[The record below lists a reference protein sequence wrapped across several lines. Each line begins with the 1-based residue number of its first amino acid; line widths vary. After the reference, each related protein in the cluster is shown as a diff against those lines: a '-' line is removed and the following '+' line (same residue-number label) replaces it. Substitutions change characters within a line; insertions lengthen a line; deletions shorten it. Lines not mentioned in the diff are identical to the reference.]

1 MQSNG
6 LSFSVSENTLDIIAD
21 STQGI
26 ASNFIQLID
35 SSISNAIAAENDS
48 SFNSSNSSM
57 SSEKFEAEV
66 LKLSRYDDVVNYKY
80 DSLAISSQ
88 KICKLC
94 ASLANN
100 GVFNL
105 NILYELVLN
114 HFPELV
120 SDESGTSKQMDSN
133 GLLTLLLRTKFFSIH
148 EQGEHD
154 EVFLKFY
161 MMKAHSLIYNF
172 IPADLKQEYH
182 IYIAMMLLKRS
193 NSNENPKPSSI
204 YDMGI
209 QYLRGNSLQ
218 NALLCFYHYGEYL
231 YSLGSQKESLRIFE
245 KAYKICNILFQK
257 KLNVDLNE
265 IKYTAF
271 DETFSVRFSL
281 QEMHDLVE
289 GSNLILRTIIS
300 TLIRL
305 GHCLVS
311 YDRTRASAI
320 IYPQAIQI
328 FMSARVNN
336 SFNLDK
342 THMNVSEQ
350 IVTATTADVNCVN
363 SNRLLCCQ
371 LAGSD
376 LKFVEK
382 TTLLVREAQSNIGL
396 IKFHHYQ

>member
-6 LSFSVSENTLDIIAD
+6 LSFSVSENTMDIIAD
-21 STQGI
+21 SSQGI

-35 SSISNAIAAENDS
+35 SSISNTVAAENDF
-48 SFNSSNSSM
+48 SFNSSNSSI

-66 LKLSRYDDVVNYKY
+66 LKLSRYDDVINYKY
-80 DSLAISSQ
+80 DGLGINSQ

-94 ASLANN
+94 ASLAIK

-105 NILYELVLN
+105 NILYEFVLN

-120 SDESGTSKQMDSN
+120 SVESDTSKEMNLN
-133 GLLTLLLRTKFFSIH
+133 GLLTLLLSTKFFSIH

-161 MMKAHSLIYNF
+161 MKKAHSLIYNF

-182 IYIAMMLLKRS
+182 IYIAKMLLKRS
-193 NSNENPKPSSI
+193 NSNESPKPSSI
-204 YDMGI
+204 YEIGI
-209 QYLRGNSLQ
+209 QFYRGHSLH

-231 YSLGSQKESLRIFE
+231 YSLGSQKEALRVFE
-245 KAYKICNILFQK
+245 KAYNICNILFQK

-265 IKYTAF
+265 IKYAIF

-289 GSNLILRTIIS
+289 GSNLILRTMIS

-311 YDRTRASAI
+311 YDRTRASSV

-336 SFNLDK
+336 SLKPDE
-342 THMNVSEQ
+342 TLMNVSGQ
-350 IVTATTADVNCVN
+350 IVTATDVDCVD
-363 SNRLLCCQ
+363 SNKLLCCQ

-376 LKFVEK
+376 FKFVEK
-382 TTLLVREAQSNIGL
+382 TTFLIREAQSNIGL
-396 IKFHHYQ
+396 IIFHHYQ

>member
-1 MQSNG
+1 LRVAIQSNG
-6 LSFSVSENTLDIIAD
+6 LSFSVSENTIDIIAD

-35 SSISNAIAAENDS
+35 SSISNTIEAENDL
-48 SFNSSNSSM
+48 SFNSTNSSI
-57 SSEKFEAEV
+57 SFEKFEAEV
-66 LKLSRYDDVVNYKY
+66 LKLSRYDDLINYKY
-80 DSLAISSQ
+80 DSLAINSQ

-94 ASLANN
+94 ASLTMN

-105 NILYELVLN
+105 NTLYELVLY

-120 SDESGTSKQMDSN
+120 SVECGTPKQMDLKE
-133 GLLTLLLRTKFFSIH
+133 LLTLLQSTKFFSVH

-161 MMKAHSLIYNF
+161 MKKAHSLIYNF

-182 IYIAMMLLKRS
+182 IYIAKMLLQRS

-204 YDMGI
+204 HEIGI
-209 QYLRGNSLQ
+209 QFYRGNSLQ

-231 YSLGSQKESLRIFE
+231 YSLGAQKDALRIFE
-245 KAYKICNILFQK
+245 KAYNVCNILFQK
-257 KLNVDLNE
+257 KLNVELNE
-265 IKYTAF
+265 IKYSTF

-281 QEMHDLVE
+281 KEMHDLVE
-289 GSNLILRTIIS
+289 GSNLILRTMIS

-311 YDRTRASAI
+311 YDRTRASAV

-328 FMSARVNN
+328 FMSSRVNN
-336 SFNLDK
+336 SLKLGN
-342 THMNVSEQ
+342 TPMNISELS
-350 IVTATTADVNCVN
+350 IFGCPD
-363 SNRLLCCQ
+363 SSKLLCCQ
-371 LAGSD
+371 LSGSD
-376 LKFVEK
+376 LKFIEK
-382 TTLLVREAQSNIGL
+382 TTFLVSEAQINIGL
-396 IKFHHYQ
+396 TIFNHYQ